1 MSQRVGVIVF
11 YHFRF
16 AGSAG
21 GEVYQ
26 HQVMCLGACFAG
38 GTCKFCGE
46 LFHFLVEVPP
56 ALVRAAHYD
65 LVLNAGHRG
74 LSLVHLLQYILVV
87 QTYHGVDLC
96 TVSAVDQVFL
106 CQLQRT
112 RDQNGTDLV
121 QSHCTNPVLPAAAEN
136 QHDNS
141 SLFDAKALEIVGCLV
156 GQAGNVRECEHLF
169 FAGII
174 APDQGFLFRLLLCPF
189 VYNVKTEV
197 EVVRNVDTI
206 ICFEIL
212 VTVKI
217 DTRQIFV
224 EQHMQMLLFCSDFS
238 AWKIPLPHL
247 LRQFFLTDTI

>member
-1 MSQRVGVIVF
+1 M
-11 YHFRF
+11 
-16 AGSAG
+16 A
-21 GEVYQ
+21 
-26 HQVMCLGACFAG
+26 
-38 GTCKFCGE
+38 
-46 LFHFLVEVPP
+46 P
-56 ALVRAAHYD
+56 
-65 LVLNAGHRG
+65 
-74 LSLVHLLQYILVV
+74 IL
-87 QTYHGVDLC
+87 C
-96 TVSAVDQVFL
+96 
-106 CQLQRT
+106 R
-112 RDQNGTDLV
+112 
-121 QSHCTNPVLPAAAEN
+121 VLPAAAEN